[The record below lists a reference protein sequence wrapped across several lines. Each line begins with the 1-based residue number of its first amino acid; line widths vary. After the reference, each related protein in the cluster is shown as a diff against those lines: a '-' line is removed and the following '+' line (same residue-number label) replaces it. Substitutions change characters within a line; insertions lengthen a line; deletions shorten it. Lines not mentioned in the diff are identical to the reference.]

1 MAVRNILLDTNAY
14 TAFKRGQSEA
24 IHIINHA
31 PIIGM
36 SAVVLG
42 ELWGGFAAGTREKQ
56 NKTALSAFLNAN
68 GVTVIQIDAAT
79 AEQYA
84 NIYQKLK
91 GQGTP
96 IPTNDM
102 WLAATAIQHDLALFS
117 YDKHFQAI
125 PELLVGNRLEAFIY

>member
-1 MAVRNILLDTNAY
+1 MAVKNILLDTNAY

-31 PIIGM
+31 PIIGL
-36 SAVVLG
+36 SAIVLG

-56 NKTALSAFLNAN
+56 NKAALNAFLNAN

-84 NIYQKLK
+84 DIYQKLK
-91 GQGTP
+91 SQGTP

-102 WLAATAIQHDLALFS
+102 WLAATALQHNLALFT
-117 YDKHFQAI
+117 YDKHFQTI
-125 PELLVGNRLEAFIY
+125 PELLIGNHLEDFIY

>member
-36 SAVVLG
+36 SAIVLG
-42 ELWGGFAAGTREKQ
+42 ELWGGFAAGTREEQ
-56 NKTALSAFLNAN
+56 NKTALSTFLNAN
-68 GVTVIQIDAAT
+68 GVTVIQIDEAT
-79 AEQYA
+79 AERYA
-84 NIYQKLK
+84 NVYQKLK
-91 GQGTP
+91 SQGKP

-102 WLAATAIQHDLALFS
+102 WIAATALQHDLALFT
-117 YDKHFQAI
+117 YDKHFQTI
-125 PELLVGNRLEAFIY
+125 PELLVGNKLEAFIY